1 MIVGPYI
8 NSIAI
13 VVGGIVGSLLS
24 PWIPRRLHEGMPL
37 MFGICSMAMA
47 VILIMETVNMPV
59 MVLAGILGA
68 LTGELISL
76 EKSINT
82 VATKTKKIIESI
94 LPKPRGEITNEEF
107 LKIYVALIILFG
119 AIGTGVVGAMNEG
132 INGNASVLITK
143 AFMDFFCAILFAT
156 RLGYSVVI
164 LFVPQLVI
172 QLILTYS
179 AVLLLSLTTEVMRSD
194 FYAVGGLVMMATGL
208 RICGIKLFPV
218 ANMLPALLWA
228 MPLSYLWVHF
238 YI

>member
-82 VATKTKKIIESI
+82 VATKMTCSPLINT
-94 LPKPRGEITNEEF
+94 PR
-107 LKIYVALIILFG
+107 
-119 AIGTGVVGAMNEG
+119 
-132 INGNASVLITK
+132 
-143 AFMDFFCAILFAT
+143 C
-156 RLGYSVVI
+156 
-164 LFVPQLVI
+164 
-172 QLILTYS
+172 
-179 AVLLLSLTTEVMRSD
+179 
-194 FYAVGGLVMMATGL
+194 
-208 RICGIKLFPV
+208 
-218 ANMLPALLWA
+218 
-228 MPLSYLWVHF
+228 
-238 YI
+238 